1 MAVVVWTCRE
11 PTCGQTFETKTET
24 CPKCGGPMRRIGEAP
39 WRGWV
44 LVLCGLILV
53 GMMGAILVAIGGDL
67 REASTTGSSDG
78 FTGTAQQA
86 QMILYLFYTIIAFG
100 LLSLING
107 IYQIVTGGQHK
118 IFIVL
123 SLVMVVVLFVVIYLT
138 MKDMK

>member
-24 CPKCGGPMRRIGEAP
+24 CPKCNGPMRRVGESP

-44 LVLCGLILV
+44 LVLCGVILV
-53 GMMGAILVAIGGDL
+53 GMMGAVLAAIGGDL
-67 REASTTGSSDG
+67 REAVSTGASEN
-78 FTGTAQQA
+78 FTGTAEQA

-100 LLSLING
+100 VLSLVNG
-107 IYQIVTGGQHK
+107 IYQIVTGGQHR

-123 SLVMVVVLFVVIYLT
+123 SLVMVVVLFVVVYLA
-138 MKDMK
+138 MRDLK